1 MTPGEIGA
9 WIVVA
14 VAVIATVMMLSLAVI
29 MIIALAAS
37 LVGQIWRDEIKFWS
51 DSK

>member
-29 MIIALAAS
+29 MIALAAS
-37 LVGQIWRDEIKFWS
+37 LVRQIWRDEIKFWG

>member
-29 MIIALAAS
+29 MIALAAS
-37 LVGQIWRDEIKFWS
+37 WGRQIWRDEIKFWG